1 MFVIDIILY
10 IFIYFCILLQLVI
23 MSWLLMDQ
31 LLGGNTLDTLV
42 VDRAPGFCQS
52 DGSFLS
58 VERLQVRL
66 VMFYYFRSISFQD
79 G

>member
-1 MFVIDIILY
+1 
-10 IFIYFCILLQLVI
+10 
-23 MSWLLMDQ
+23 MDQ
-31 LLGGNTLDTLV
+31 LLGGNSLDTLV